1 MTDKEEKRS
10 ISEIRYARNSLKAK
24 VYRATAMG
32 SLVLGV
38 VTLIVAIWLYGVSLA
53 EQYIDETFNLA
64 RSTTS
69 LLSKGTDVGE
79 VVDQIRTIYDSLS
92 VDEQLKSGTQEYRDH
107 FKKLVNTDDYQRI
120 NNILLQMKNASDAND
135 LYLAMYVEDGERLLY
150 FVDPDENE
158 ETRFYAGEWE
168 SIEKREAD
176 KFLNWDGNG
185 RLYDISRTKAYGW
198 MCTSGI
204 PLYSADGK
212 LICFV
217 LADLLLADLLNG
229 MVNFLVH
236 FTLAQIV
243 VTVLIGYLISRHMQK
258 HLVGPI
264 NQIARSAQEYI
275 EDKKSGNLKK
285 KHFPELKIDA
295 SNEIENLN
303 NVMAQME
310 SGLSAYERNLT
321 RITAENERISTELDL
336 ATRIQMNMLPGT
348 FPAFPDRSE
357 FDLYA
362 MMDPAKKVGGDFY
375 NFFLIDED
383 HLCLLIADVSGKGIP
398 AALFM
403 MASTIILFNLVKQ
416 GMSPAEVMRNANETI
431 CYGNQEQM
439 FVTVWLGIL
448 EISTGKMTAANA
460 GHEYP
465 IIRNGKGD
473 YEVLKDKHDFVVGG
487 MEDMEYSEYE
497 LKLEKGSRLFLYTDG
512 LPEASNKDNAMFG
525 EERILEALNKDKD
538 ADPEQQIQ
546 NVRKAVDDFVGE
558 VEQFDD
564 LTMLAFEYKGKKKS
578 HQKK

>member
-1 MTDKEEKRS
+1 MMTDKEKKKS
-10 ISEIRYARNSLKAK
+10 INEIRYARNSLKAK
-24 VYRATAMG
+24 VFRATAMG

-53 EQYIDETFNLA
+53 EKYIDESFDLA

-69 LLSKGTDVGE
+69 LLSNGTDVEE
-79 VVDQIRTIYDSLS
+79 VVDKIRSIYDSLPA
-92 VDEQLKSGTQEYRDH
+92 DEQLKSGTQEYRDH
-107 FKKLVNTDDYQRI
+107 FKGLVNTGDYQRI
-120 NNILLQMKNASDAND
+120 KSILLQMKNASDAND

-168 SIEKREAD
+168 SVEKKEAE

-185 RLYDISRTKAYGW
+185 TLYDISKTKTYGW
-198 MCTSGI
+198 MCSSGV
-204 PLYSADGK
+204 PLYSADGD

-236 FTLAQIV
+236 FTVALIV

-416 GMSPAEVMRNANETI
+416 GMSPAEV
-431 CYGNQEQM
+431 
-439 FVTVWLGIL
+439 
-448 EISTGKMTAANA
+448 
-460 GHEYP
+460 
-465 IIRNGKGD
+465 
-473 YEVLKDKHDFVVGG
+473 
-487 MEDMEYSEYE
+487 
-497 LKLEKGSRLFLYTDG
+497 
-512 LPEASNKDNAMFG
+512 
-525 EERILEALNKDKD
+525 
-538 ADPEQQIQ
+538 
-546 NVRKAVDDFVGE
+546 
-558 VEQFDD
+558 
-564 LTMLAFEYKGKKKS
+564 
-578 HQKK
+578 

>member
-1 MTDKEEKRS
+1 
-10 ISEIRYARNSLKAK
+10 
-24 VYRATAMG
+24 
-32 SLVLGV
+32 
-38 VTLIVAIWLYGVSLA
+38 
-53 EQYIDETFNLA
+53 
-64 RSTTS
+64 
-69 LLSKGTDVGE
+69 
-79 VVDQIRTIYDSLS
+79 
-92 VDEQLKSGTQEYRDH
+92 
-107 FKKLVNTDDYQRI
+107 
-120 NNILLQMKNASDAND
+120 
-135 LYLAMYVEDGERLLY
+135 
-150 FVDPDENE
+150 
-158 ETRFYAGEWE
+158 
-168 SIEKREAD
+168 
-176 KFLNWDGNG
+176 
-185 RLYDISRTKAYGW
+185 
-198 MCTSGI
+198 
-204 PLYSADGK
+204 
-212 LICFV
+212 
-217 LADLLLADLLNG
+217 

-236 FTLAQIV
+236 FTVALIV

-303 NVMAQME
+303 SVMAQME

-416 GMSPAEVMRNANETI
+416 GMSPAEVMRNANDTI

-439 FVTVWLGIL
+439 FVTVWLGTL

-578 HQKK
+578 HQKE